1 MKEIKVGLLG
11 FGTVGTGVVRIFQ
24 RNLALIEKRLGATL
38 KLAKIADLDIE
49 RVRGVA
55 VDSGI
60 LTTDAAQ
67 VVDNP
72 DIDIV
77 IELIGGYAPAK
88 ELVLR
93 ALRNGKPVVTANKA
107 LLALY
112 GEEIYTA
119 AAANDV
125 DILFE
130 AAVGGGIPVIT
141 SIKENLSA
149 NKFSSALGILNGTC
163 NYILTRMTDEGEE
176 FAAMLKEAQEKGFAE
191 ADPAFDVDGID
202 AAHKLAI
209 LISLCF
215 GTKIDFEDIYIE
227 GISHLSSVDI
237 SFAGQFGYKIKLL
250 AIGKI
255 TGGAVEARVH
265 PTMIPIAHPLAD
277 VDGVFN
283 AVRLK
288 GDFVGPVILTGKG
301 AGMDA
306 TASAVVGDVI
316 SSARDLLAGSKMR
329 TSPLGYRTEAL
340 EKLPVKA
347 ITDLWGPYYLRF
359 LIVDHPGVLGKI
371 STILGNHDIS
381 ISSMI
386 QMSRSINDA
395 VPVVLTTH
403 EALEANIRSALYEID
418 LFEEVCHPSLFIR
431 IENEME

>member
-1 MKEIKVGLLG
+1 MKDINVGLLG
-11 FGTVGTGVVRIFQ
+11 FGTVGTGVVRILQ
-24 RNLALIEKRLGATL
+24 GNGALIQKRLGAHL

-49 RVRGVA
+49 RDRGVA
-55 VDSGI
+55 VDPEI
-60 LTTDAAQ
+60 LTTDSAQ

-77 IELIGGYAPAK
+77 IELIGGYHPAK

-107 LLALY
+107 LLALH
-112 GEEIYTA
+112 GEEIYSEGA
-119 AAANDV
+119 AHDV

-141 SIKENLSA
+141 SIKENLCS
-149 NKFSSALGILNGTC
+149 NRFSSVLGILNGTC
-163 NYILTRMTDEGEE
+163 NYILTRMTDAGEE
-176 FAAMLKEAQEKGFAE
+176 FADMLKEAQENGFAE
-191 ADPAFDVDGID
+191 ADPALDIDGID

-215 GTKIDFEDIYIE
+215 GTKIDFDDIYIE

-250 AIGKI
+250 AIGKNSA
-255 TGGAVEARVH
+255 GAIEARVH
-265 PTMIPIAHPLAD
+265 PTMVPMGHPLAD

-288 GDFVGPVILTGKG
+288 GDFVGPIILTGKG

-306 TASAVVGDVI
+306 TASAVVGDVMT
-316 SSARDLLAGSKMR
+316 SARDLVAGSKMR
-329 TSPLGYRTEAL
+329 TSPLGYRSEAL
-340 EKLPVKA
+340 EKLPVRA
-347 ITDLWGPYYLRF
+347 ISDLWGPYYLRF
-359 LIVDHPGVLGKI
+359 LVVDRPGVLGKI

-386 QMSRSINDA
+386 QMPRSVHNA
-395 VPVVLTTH
+395 SPVVLTTH

-418 LFEEVCHPSLFIR
+418 LLEEVSHPSLFIR
-431 IENEME
+431 IENELE